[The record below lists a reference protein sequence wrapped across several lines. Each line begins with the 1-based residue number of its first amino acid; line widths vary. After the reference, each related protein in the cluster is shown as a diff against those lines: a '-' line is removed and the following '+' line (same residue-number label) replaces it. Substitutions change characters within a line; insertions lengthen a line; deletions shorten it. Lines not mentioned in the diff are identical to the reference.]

1 MIFLR
6 IKYEDVKKKLE
17 AEQKGEG
24 EDGGKGDDDWG
35 LHRKGRKGRT
45 KSSPK
50 RPMRKASPR
59 GRGR

>member
-6 IKYEDVKKKLE
+6 IQYEDAKKARE
-17 AEQKGEG
+17 AEQRGEG
-24 EDGGKGDDDWG
+24 EDGGSKDDWG
-35 LHRKGRKGRT
+35 LGRKGRKGRT
-45 KSSPK
+45 KASPK